1 MTRIDSGILIAV
13 EGIDGTG
20 KTTQVAKIVDFF
32 WRNGEQVIPS
42 KEPTDGPWGR
52 KLRESATTGRLKPEE
67 ELHAFVEDRKQHVK
81 EVILPALTAGKMV
94 VLDRYLYST
103 IAYQGVRG
111 GGLEKLTEQML
122 AIAPEPDAVLL
133 IDLPPEA
140 AISRISQ
147 GRGEK
152 PNAFEELANLAAVR
166 QSFLGLA
173 KTLKNITIIEG
184 RSGTEAVHHAILKA
198 LVDGALK
205 AKMCFK
211 PQGCDGVDC
220 DEAKAGACRWSRLQS
235 AAFSG

>member
-1 MTRIDSGILIAV
+1 MTRTDSGILIAV

-20 KTTQVAKIVDFF
+20 KTTQAAKIVDFF
-32 WRNGEQVIPS
+32 RRNGEQVIPS

-52 KLRESATTGRLKPEE
+52 KLRESASKGRLKPEE

-111 GGLEKLTEQML
+111 GGLERLTEQML
-122 AIAPEPDAVLL
+122 AIAPEPDAMLL
-133 IDLPPEA
+133 IDLPPEV

-152 PNAFEELANLAAVR
+152 PNAFEDLANLAAVR
-166 QSFLGLA
+166 QWFLDLS
-173 KTLKNITIIEG
+173 KTLRNITVIDG
-184 RSGTEAVHHAILKA
+184 CSGAEAVHQAILKA
-198 LVDGALK
+198 LVDGPLK
-205 AKMCFK
+205 AKTCFK

-220 DEAKAGACRWSRLQS
+220 DDAKAGTCRWSRLRS
-235 AAFSG
+235 GAFAG